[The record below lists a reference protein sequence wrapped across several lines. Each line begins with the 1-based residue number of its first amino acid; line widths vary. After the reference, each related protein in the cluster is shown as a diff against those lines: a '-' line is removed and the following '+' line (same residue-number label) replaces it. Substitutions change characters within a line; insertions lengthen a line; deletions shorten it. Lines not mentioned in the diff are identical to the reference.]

1 MYIKKIRRVPI
12 FGILFRCL
20 NLYVGKGDPKY
31 LIVLSPFE
39 LWLSRL
45 IKPTFWVAVIC
56 YVLILS
62 KYLLSKSVPD
72 FSGLVLTAF
81 PSLLGFG
88 IGVFAL
94 LFVLPSSFLKGLDE
108 KKKESGF
115 GSTILIADMAYPLT
129 FLTFALAASPV
140 ISAFG
145 QGWVEQFFHLFIF
158 LYGLEL
164 VLELIGAISSTAIK
178 LFLNDDSESKTP
190 E

>member
-1 MYIKKIRRVPI
+1 MDIRKIRRVPI
-12 FGILFRCL
+12 FGVLFRYL
-20 NLYVGKGDPKY
+20 NLYVGKGDPKF
-31 LIVLSPFE
+31 LIELSPFE

-45 IKPTFWVAVIC
+45 IKPTSWVAMIC
-56 YVLILS
+56 FVLIFPQYILS
-62 KYLLSKSVPD
+62 KSIPD
-72 FSGLVLTAF
+72 FSGLVLSAF

-94 LFVLPSSFLKGLDE
+94 LFVLPSSFLRGLDE
-108 KKKESGF
+108 KKKKSGF

-145 QGWVEQFFHLFIF
+145 QGWVAQFFHLFIF

-178 LFLNDDSESKTP
+178 LFLDDNSNK
-190 E
+190 